1 MFIILVLLEFTTRK
15 LIHNLWTMRY
25 KFSAWKLPHTM
36 ILSCYTHSSSPE
48 LVAYKVLYFHDS
60 FTATYFVKNLLEK
73 HSCFLRHLTRQHV
86 YDNLSWWNTLKILD
100 PELLVFMIL
109 KLMMLIEN
117 TKKLYYLGH
126 DWNSLPI

>member
-1 MFIILVLLEFTTRK
+1 MILWFNYVWSIICNPILVNMFIILVLLEFTTRK
-15 LIHNLWTMRY
+15 LFHNLWTMRY

-36 ILSCYTHSSSPE
+36 
-48 LVAYKVLYFHDS
+48 KNVLKKY
-60 FTATYFVKNLLEK
+60 
-73 HSCFLRHLTRQHV
+73 SCFLRHLTRQHV

-117 TKKLYYLGH
+117 TKIWYYLGY
-126 DWNSLPI
+126 DWNLLLRIWGKIWFQI